1 MKPATVGLLILLTFA
16 RAMPAQDVA
25 IRSQAIRGQVVD
37 ARDGVP
43 LRRARVAILSGER
56 QIDAVFTDDD
66 GQFAIANAPATT
78 LTLRAAKAGFAPVN
92 ITLQS
97 GDAPGGGRL
106 ALNRSAVVM
115 GRVLDSYGSPSANTY
130 VTARL
135 ISTDAS
141 DDRAT
146 QFFTRTDALGE
157 YRLGGLS
164 AGRYAITAAMIPP
177 ERPREGRIE
186 DLLFGP
192 PELLDVANRVA
203 TISLDAGDEMGD
215 VDFRIARSLESCPQ
229 GPSVQPPEGTGAA
242 SIAGRVTSA
251 SGEPL
256 ACASVLIVAPDVAIP
271 QVYTDRQ
278 GRYLIDGVPAG
289 SVIVEARKSGY
300 IPVQY
305 GQSHPTDTEVPVAVR
320 GKQRRT
326 GVDIALPRQSIV
338 TGTVVDEYGEPVEGI
353 GVWAFQLRR
362 SDGGLFVSATTLP
375 VSTDD
380 RGQYRLTGV
389 EPATYLVAAV
399 ARDMVASPGAG
410 SPRGYAPIFYP
421 GTSDAVMAQRLVVD
435 AGRDASG
442 IDFAI
447 APTRTATVSGSV
459 LDADGRPFT
468 GSVLLVVSARSG
480 GIPID
485 SRMASTDANGGFVI
499 RNVPPGDYVV
509 KAPGSMAVSSP
520 SGGRQFGMQY
530 VSVVDVDPPPVNLVL
545 RRGATIEGRLIVD
558 GEPGTNTA
566 GLGVSIAPAD
576 ADYASSTALPLT
588 IWALEDGKFRA
599 SGITGPGRLTI
610 TPTPACGGCYLKSAL
625 VNGMD
630 AADRPFDFGLREEV
644 FRDVEIVVSD
654 AGASLTGRAIDTR
667 RAPIMAYSVVVF
679 STNPDLWYSR
689 TRHVKRAVSGADGV
703 YRVTGLP
710 PGDYFV
716 AALHRIAPAPAG
728 ETSPELLEQLAT
740 QAQRVTLN
748 ERDLETL
755 NLRLIRR

>member
-1 MKPATVGLLILLTFA
+1 
-16 RAMPAQDVA
+16 
-25 IRSQAIRGQVVD
+25 
-37 ARDGVP
+37 
-43 LRRARVAILSGER
+43 
-56 QIDAVFTDDD
+56 
-66 GQFAIANAPATT
+66 
-78 LTLRAAKAGFAPVN
+78 
-92 ITLQS
+92 
-97 GDAPGGGRL
+97 
-106 ALNRSAVVM
+106 
-115 GRVLDSYGSPSANTY
+115 
-130 VTARL
+130 
-135 ISTDAS
+135 
-141 DDRAT
+141 
-146 QFFTRTDALGE
+146 
-157 YRLGGLS
+157 
-164 AGRYAITAAMIPP
+164 
-177 ERPREGRIE
+177 
-186 DLLFGP
+186 
-192 PELLDVANRVA
+192 
-203 TISLDAGDEMGD
+203 
-215 VDFRIARSLESCPQ
+215 
-229 GPSVQPPEGTGAA
+229 
-242 SIAGRVTSA
+242 
-251 SGEPL
+251 
-256 ACASVLIVAPDVAIP
+256 
-271 QVYTDRQ
+271 
-278 GRYLIDGVPAG
+278 
-289 SVIVEARKSGY
+289 
-300 IPVQY
+300 
-305 GQSHPTDTEVPVAVR
+305 
-320 GKQRRT
+320 
-326 GVDIALPRQSIV
+326 
-338 TGTVVDEYGEPVEGI
+338 
-353 GVWAFQLRR
+353 
-362 SDGGLFVSATTLP
+362 
-375 VSTDD
+375 
-380 RGQYRLTGV
+380 
-389 EPATYLVAAV
+389 
-399 ARDMVASPGAG
+399 
-410 SPRGYAPIFYP
+410 
-421 GTSDAVMAQRLVVD
+421 MAQRLVVD

-545 RRGATIEGRLIVD
+545 GRGATIEGRLIVD

-689 TRHVKRAVSGADGV
+689 TRYVKRAVSGADGV